1 MMNYPTK
8 EQAEKIWQDGIDYSR
23 EHHTKSPQIDKEYIF
38 HTRGVA
44 EFSALLAKKMGLNQD
59 KAYVL
64 GLLHDYGKRIDEKR
78 SDKFHGIV
86 GYEDLMEYGYPDV
99 AKICLTHT
107 FNEKTFHNEEYS
119 YPSHWLDECR
129 QLLSNITYDDYDR
142 IVQYADMFFEG
153 MNVTSLERRIE
164 GISQRYNL
172 NKTQKTSL
180 SNSVFK
186 LKKIIDEKCGC
197 DSYEV
202 LGINK

>member
-1 MMNYPTK
+1 MDYPTI
-8 EQAEKIWQDGIDYSR
+8 EEAEKIWQEGIDYSR
-23 EHHTKSPQIDKEYIF
+23 VHKTKSAQIDKEYIF
-38 HTRGVA
+38 HSRGVA
-44 EFSALLAKKMGLNQD
+44 IFSSRLAEKINLNKD

-64 GLLHDYGKRIDEKR
+64 GLLHDYGKRLDEKKADR
-78 SDKFHGIV
+78 FHGII
-86 GYEDLMEYGYPDV
+86 GYYDLLKYGYPDV

-107 FNEKTFHNEEYS
+107 FKDKNFLNEEYS
-119 YPSHWLDECR
+119 YPTHWLEECR
-129 QLLSNITYDDYDR
+129 ILLKDITYDDYDR